1 MPRVLGWLL
10 VAGGGGYL
18 VSPFV
23 EYLFSNGGIVAD
35 LLTLPSIV
43 AELWIMGFLIVFGGR
58 AGLASD

>member
-1 MPRVLGWLL
+1 ML